1 MSVIQLA
8 IYSLIDGES
17 CIPSRAHWRGKGA
30 GQPGVIIGVAFAARR
45 AYFAVR
51 HIFPHRPPDLNFRPS
66 LTACSYDYVAMI
78 TISDP
83 DLDVR
88 RTLCLFKMA
97 VSSQSSGK
105 KVGLLIMPLLLV
117 FLFE

>member
-1 MSVIQLA
+1 MDLVSPHA
-8 IYSLIDGES
+8 LIGAE
-17 CIPSRAHWRGKGA
+17 RGPA
-30 GQPGVIIGVAFAARR
+30 AQPGVIIGVAFAARR

-66 LTACSYDYVAMI
+66 LAACSYDYVAMI

-105 KVGLLIMPLLLV
+105 KVGLLIPMPLPLV